1 MRVLITGGAGF
12 IGAFVARALVDR
24 GDEVVLFDDM
34 NSWLY
39 PASLK
44 EARLQHLF
52 SEKRPK
58 LIVGNILDQKLLAT
72 VFAEEGFDTVLHFAA
87 IPNPAKSLDAA
98 ELYTAVNVLGTVQVL
113 EAARQNDIERFIF
126 AGSSSVYN
134 DEQTPFREDAYPLK
148 PRSPYGASKAAAEAY
163 CAAWHELYGLPITV
177 LRFFSVYGPWGRPDM
192 APAIFAQQIL
202 NDETLEVSEGRARDL
217 TYIDDVVTG
226 VMAATDRQFGF
237 EIFNIGRGEPQSLD
251 ALIAALAKAA
261 DKQVRTEPREAP
273 PGELKITYANIDK
286 AKQMLGY
293 APKVSIE
300 EGAKRLVEWIEEYGN

>member
-1 MRVLITGGAGF
+1 MKVLITGGAGF
-12 IGAFVARALVDR
+12 IGAFTARALMER
-24 GDEVVLFDDM
+24 SDEVVLLDDM

-44 EARLQHLF
+44 EARLHHLF
-52 SEKRPK
+52 PKARPK

-72 VFAEEGFDTVLHFAA
+72 VFEEEEFDTVLHFAA
-87 IPNPAKSLDAA
+87 IPNPAKSLEAA

-113 EAARQNDIERFIF
+113 EASRRANMQRFIF

-134 DEQTPFREDAYPLK
+134 DEQTPFREDQYPLK

-163 CAAWHELYGLPITV
+163 CAAWHELHGLPITV

-192 APAIFAQQIL
+192 APQLFTQRIL

-217 TYIDDVVTG
+217 TYIDDVVAG
-226 VMAATDRQFGF
+226 VVSVVDKQFGF

-251 ALIAALAKAA
+251 ALITALASAA
-261 DKQVRTEPREAP
+261 GKEARTSPREAP

-286 AKQMLGY
+286 ARQMLGY
-293 APKVSIE
+293 SPKISIE
-300 EGAKRLVEWIEEYGN
+300 EGAKRLVEWMKEYGT

>member
-1 MRVLITGGAGF
+1 MKILVTGGAGF
-12 IGAFVARALVDR
+12 IGAFTAQALITR
-24 GDEVVLFDDM
+24 GDDIVLFDDM

-58 LIVGNILDQKLLAT
+58 LIVGDVLDQKLLAT

-87 IPNPAKSLDAA
+87 IPNPARSLDAA
-98 ELYTAVNVLGTVQVL
+98 ELYTAVNVLGTVNVL
-113 EAARQNDIERFIF
+113 EAARQSGIERFIF

-134 DEQTPFREDAYPLK
+134 DEQTPFREDAYPLR

-192 APAIFAQQIL
+192 APAIFAQRIL

-217 TYIDDVVTG
+217 TYIDDVVAG
-226 VMAATDRQFGF
+226 VVAAIDKQFEF

-251 ALIAALAKAA
+251 ALITALAKAA
-261 DKQVRTEPREAP
+261 GKEARTKPRQAP

-286 AKQMLGY
+286 ARHSLGY
-293 APKVSIE
+293 SPKISIE
-300 EGAKRLVEWIEEYGN
+300 EGAKRLVEWIKEYGT

>member
-1 MRVLITGGAGF
+1 MKVLITGGVGF
-12 IGAFVARALVDR
+12 IGAFTAQALITR
-24 GDEVVLFDDM
+24 GDDIVLFDDM

-58 LIVGNILDQKLLAT
+58 LIVGDVLDQKLLAT

-87 IPNPAKSLDAA
+87 IPNPARSLDAA
-98 ELYTAVNVLGTVQVL
+98 ELYTAVNVLGTVNVL
-113 EAARQNDIERFIF
+113 EAARQSGIERFIF

-134 DEQTPFREDAYPLK
+134 DEQTPFREDAYPLR

-163 CAAWHELYGLPITV
+163 CAAWHELYGLPIMV

-192 APAIFAQQIL
+192 APAIFAQRIL

-217 TYIDDVVTG
+217 TYIDDVVAG
-226 VMAATDRQFGF
+226 VVAAIDKQFEF

-251 ALIAALAKAA
+251 ALITALAKAA
-261 DKQVRTEPREAP
+261 GKEARTKPRQAP
-273 PGELKITYANIDK
+273 PGELTITYANIDK
-286 AKQMLGY
+286 AKKMLGY
-293 APKVSIE
+293 SPKVSIE
-300 EGAKRLVEWIEEYGN
+300 EGAKRLIEWMKEYGT